1 MRNFAYYVYND
12 INNCVYRL
20 DLLSETVTKSLDFWI
35 NANTGYHF
43 LRRTFNSKSEFLRC
57 LNDMNQATANSYTKK
72 FLIDPPY
79 YVKQLYQ
86 VETNVLSTS
95 ITAYGGIYTF
105 ITEGGPTGCENG
117 TEFEKFLFMNRGQ
130 HFDVYYMIRVHK
142 FILNSKIVRPVV
154 DEWRALPRIFGDILF
169 NVVLGTGDTTT
180 ARIDK
185 LGGFFLS
192 LSCCTND
199 QIFKTYGIE
208 KASLQRFLTKPMNA
222 EQYWP
227 EDTLD
232 SLVKIVNYIN
242 NNFYAF
248 RSLKTTLSISGNE
261 IMFFGTPLFVSQLK
275 NGKWY
280 IKGDMEKICQ
290 LFGTST
296 CAELRR
302 FVDRT
307 LGEKIRHGVF
317 PECDSRDEIF
327 KLLDKVKNV

>member
-1 MRNFAYYVYND
+1 MRNFEYYIYND
-12 INNCVYRL
+12 IDNCVYRL
-20 DLLSETVTKSLDFWI
+20 DLLSQTIIKSLDFWI

-43 LRRTFNSKSEFLRC
+43 LCRTFNSKSEFLKC
-57 LNDMNQATANSYTKK
+57 LNDMNQLTANSYTKT

-79 YVKQLYQ
+79 YVEQSYQ

-105 ITEGGPTGCENG
+105 IAEGGPTGRGNG
-117 TEFEKFLFMNRGQ
+117 TEFEKFLFVHRGQ
-130 HFDVYYMIRVHK
+130 RFDAHYLIHVHK

-154 DEWRALPRIFGDILF
+154 DEERALPRIFGDILF
-169 NVVLGTGDTTT
+169 NVVLGTGNIIT

-185 LGGFFLS
+185 FGGFFLN
-192 LSCCTND
+192 LDDCTND

-208 KASLQRFLTKPMNA
+208 KASLQRFLTKPMVTT
-222 EQYWP
+222 QYWP

-242 NNFYAF
+242 NNFYAS
-248 RSLKTTLSISGNE
+248 RGPKTISSISGNE
-261 IMFFGTPLFVSQLK
+261 IMFFGTSLFVSQLK

-290 LFGTST
+290 LFGVST

>member
-1 MRNFAYYVYND
+1 MRNFEYYVYND

-20 DLLSETVTKSLDFWI
+20 DLLSETIIKSLDFWI

-43 LRRTFNSKSEFLRC
+43 LHGTFNSKSKFLRC
-57 LNDMNQATANSYTKK
+57 LNDMNQATANSYTKS
-72 FLIDPPY
+72 FLIAPPY
-79 YVKQLYQ
+79 YVKQSYQ

-105 ITEGGPTGCENG
+105 IAEGGPTGCENG
-117 TEFEKFLFMNRGQ
+117 TEFEKFLFMNRGRR
-130 HFDVYYMIRVHK
+130 FDVHYLIHVHK

-154 DEWRALPRIFGDILF
+154 DEEKALPRLLNDILF

-180 ARIDK
+180 AKIDK
-185 LGGFFLS
+185 FSGFFLN
-192 LSCCTND
+192 LDDCTND

-208 KASLQRFLTKPMNA
+208 KASLQRFLTKPMITT
-222 EQYWP
+222 QYWP

-242 NNFYAF
+242 NNFYAS
-248 RSLKTTLSISGNE
+248 RGPKTTLSISGNE
-261 IMFFGTPLFVSQLK
+261 IMFFGTSLFVSQLK

-290 LFGTST
+290 LFGAST

-302 FVDRT
+302 FVDRI